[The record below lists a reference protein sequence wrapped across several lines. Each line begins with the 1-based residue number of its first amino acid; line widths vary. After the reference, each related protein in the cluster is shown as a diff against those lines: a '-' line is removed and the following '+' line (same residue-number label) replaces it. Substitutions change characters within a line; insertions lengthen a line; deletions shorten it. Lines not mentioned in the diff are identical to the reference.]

1 MENQTEIVSVNQES
15 SKKGLKKLVIVAI
28 GVAAAIGTVIFLKK
42 RKEKQLNDE
51 YDYSDDS
58 NESEEK

>member
-1 MENQTEIVSVNQES
+1 MENQKEIVSVQQES
-15 SKKGLKKLVIVAI
+15 SKKGLKKLVVVAMGI
-28 GVAAAIGTVIFLKK
+28 AAAVGTIIFLKK

>member
-1 MENQTEIVSVNQES
+1 MGNQKEIINVDQDS

-28 GVAAAIGTVIFLKK
+28 GVATAMGTVIFLKK

-58 NESEEK
+58 NESEEN